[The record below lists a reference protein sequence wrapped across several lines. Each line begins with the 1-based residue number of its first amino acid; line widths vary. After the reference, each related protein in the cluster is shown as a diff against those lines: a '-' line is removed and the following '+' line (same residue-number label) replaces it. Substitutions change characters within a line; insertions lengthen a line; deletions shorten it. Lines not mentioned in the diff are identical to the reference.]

1 MGQRSIISIVQR
13 LTPWVFAIAVLCS
26 FALDPEGLITSA
38 LCLVFSTVMMGYVVS
53 RGINSLWQLDIWEKV
68 IIALAAGIALPFAIY
83 SVTNE
88 AFDLSWNAMTVWVI
102 VPLSVVSMVAMLV
115 LKLEPLL
122 EIGSEETSSSAIG
135 EWGSMSRIGRTMI
148 VLAMIA
154 IILIASAC
162 GYLLLQKDK
171 DGFSEFYILNED
183 GHAYDYPRNLTIGQN
198 ATVIIGIANH
208 EGYEVNYTVEL
219 WLVNYTNINMAIN
232 VTQMFYMQSFSV
244 ILENQDYDLNKPW
257 VPQFE
262 IAVNITPAV
271 AGEFQLFVLLFTDDV
286 PDMPEPGT
294 YNNTTNLNIVPSVSW
309 RVVMCVNNE
318 VNFLTLYVDVSS

>member
-1 MGQRSIISIVQR
+1 MVQG
-13 LTPWVFAIAVLCS
+13 LAPWVFAIAVLCS
-26 FALDPEGLITSA
+26 FAFDPESPITSA
-38 LCLVFSTVMMGYVVS
+38 LCLVFSTVMMGYLVS
-53 RGINSLWQLDIWEKV
+53 RGINSLHHLDVWEKV
-68 IIALAAGIALPFAIY
+68 IIALATGIALPFAIY
-83 SVTNE
+83 WLTNE
-88 AFDLSWNAMTVWVI
+88 ALDLSWNAMTVWVI
-102 VPLSVVSMVAMLV
+102 IPLCLVSLIVMMI

-122 EIGSEETSSSAIG
+122 VIGSEKAPSIVRD
-135 EWGSMSRIGRTMI
+135 EWRSMSRIGRTMV
-148 VLAMIA
+148 VLAVIA

-171 DGFSEFYILNED
+171 DGFSEFYMLNED

-208 EGYEVNYTVEL
+208 EGHEVNYTVEL
-219 WLVNYTNINMAIN
+219 WLVNYTNVNMAIN
-232 VTQMFYMQSFSV
+232 VTQMFYVQSFSV

-271 AGEFQLFVLLFTDDV
+271 AGEFQLFALLFTDDV
-286 PDMPEPGT
+286 PGMPEPGT
-294 YNNTTNLNIVPSVSW
+294 YDNTTNLNIVPSVSW

-318 VNFLTLYVDVSS
+318 VNFLMLYVGVSS